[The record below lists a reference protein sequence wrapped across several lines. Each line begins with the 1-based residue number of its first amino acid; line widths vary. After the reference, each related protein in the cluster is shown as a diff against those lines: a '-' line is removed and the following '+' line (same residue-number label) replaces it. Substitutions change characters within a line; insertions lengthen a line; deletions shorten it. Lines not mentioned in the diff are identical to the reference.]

1 MKKSMLTW
9 IIGGLLMSSCG
20 TYTGEGAATGAAFGS
35 ILGSAIGGISGGW
48 RGHDIG
54 TVVGMAGGAVV
65 GAAIGAA
72 ADQKEQQKYEEYQQ
86 QRAQRH
92 NQRQYGYDD
101 QQYRQHGNYDDSG
114 FDASNSG
121 DDRISFDG
129 AGPRDGKG
137 GYTAAVPH
145 TYDPTTHPA
154 EPGYSV
160 KYNSLIEIC
169 NARFIDADHDGI
181 IRAGEECRITFE
193 IMNRSSLTLYDVQPT
208 VFDVSGN
215 KHIHISPNLH
225 IESIAPNKGVRYTA
239 TVLADNKLG
248 VFVVLFLNCRKY
260 LRNCLDVLGLIR
272 ESLFQFLNN
281 FCCIH
286 NLFCFF
292 CLLMN
297 LFIRF
302 LVAKLQQKSEITN
315 ILSIFSLKF
324 FLFVT

>member
-1 MKKSMLTW
+1 
-9 IIGGLLMSSCG
+9 MSSCG

-86 QRAQRH
+86 QRAQRR

-101 QQYRQHGNYDDSG
+101 QQYRQQGNYDDSG

-239 TVLADNKLG
+239 TVLADKKLKDGEAIIRVGVAQGNK
-248 VFVVLFLNCRKY
+248 
-260 LRNCLDVLGLIR
+260 
-272 ESLFQFLNN
+272 
-281 FCCIH
+281 
-286 NLFCFF
+286 
-292 CLLMN
+292 
-297 LFIRF
+297 
-302 LVAKLQQKSEITN
+302 EIT
-315 ILSIFSLKF
+315 SQFKEFSLQ
-324 FLFVT
+324 TRRR